1 MIHEDLPNA
10 RFLDEELQEFI
21 QDWLPEDTSKE
32 IKIKMQSQAIE
43 SMIITKNIV
52 MFVKWLGYPI
62 NFEVGE
68 SNFVPAGSPEMNKI
82 QLIQHAHDFEV
93 YIKDIH

>member
-21 QDWLPEDTSKE
+21 QDRLPEDTSKE

-43 SMIITKNIV
+43 SMIIAKNIV
-52 MFVKWLGYPI
+52 IFVKWLGYPI

-82 QLIQHAHDFEV
+82 QLVKHAHDFEI
-93 YIKDIH
+93 YIKDVH